1 MIIWITSY
9 PKSGN
14 TWVRA
19 ILCSLLY
26 SRNGNFRLDELEKI
40 KQFPMK
46 NHFKDFTDDI
56 FNIDEISKNW
66 LPAQEKL
73 NLDNS
78 IKFFKTH
85 NAFCK
90 YKDYVFTNKKNT
102 LATIYIVRDPRNIIT
117 SLTHHYSLNFNM
129 AKEMLFSSTRV
140 LGNEASYK
148 SKGHVY
154 TVLGNWA
161 DHYNSW
167 KKLDPENTL
176 LLKYEDLIKDPKLQ
190 ILRIANFLK
199 KYLEIYLTDKII
211 ENTLIS
217 TKFENLKL
225 FEKKHGFYES
235 VTNKIT
241 QKKTNFFN
249 LGKENDWKK
258 LLDSKVKLEIDK
270 KFSKELIELGYL
282 TK

>member
-1 MIIWITSY
+1 MIIWIASY

-26 SRNGNFRLDELEKI
+26 SNNGNLKLNELEKI

-46 NHFKDFTDDI
+46 NHFTDLTDDM
-56 FNIDEISKNW
+56 FNIHEIAKNW
-66 LPAQEKL
+66 IPAQKKI

-78 IKFFKTH
+78 IKFYKTH
-85 NAFCK
+85 NAFCR
-90 YKDYVFTNKKNT
+90 YENFIFTDKKNT
-102 LATIYIVRDPRNIIT
+102 LATIYIVRDPRNIIS
-117 SLTHHYSLNFNM
+117 SLGYHYSLDIDS
-129 AKEMLFSSTRV
+129 AKKMLFSSKRV
-140 LGNEASYK
+140 LGNESSYR

-176 LLKYEDLIKDPKLQ
+176 FLKYEDLIVDSKLQ
-190 ILRIANFLK
+190 ILKIVNFLK
-199 KYLEIYLTDKII
+199 KYLKIDYTECVI
-211 ENTLIS
+211 QNTLHS
-217 TKFENLKL
+217 TSFDNLKFL
-225 FEKKHGFYES
+225 ENKHGFYES

-241 QKKTNFFN
+241 NKKLNFFN

-258 LLDSKVKLEIDK
+258 NLDDKIRLEIEE
-270 KFSKELIELGYL
+270 KFSKELNELGYL
-282 TK
+282 N

>member
-1 MIIWITSY
+1 MIIWIASY

-26 SRNGNFRLDELEKI
+26 SNNGNLRLSELEKI
-40 KQFPMK
+40 NQFPMK
-46 NHFKDFTDDI
+46 NHFTDLTDDM
-56 FNIDEISKNW
+56 FNIEEIAKNW
-66 LPAQEKL
+66 LPAQKKI

-85 NAFCK
+85 NAFCR
-90 YKDYVFTNKKNT
+90 YKNFIFTDKKNT
-102 LATIYIVRDPRNIIT
+102 LATIYIVRDPRNIIS
-117 SLTHHYSLNFNM
+117 SLAYHYSLDIDS
-129 AKEMLFSSTRV
+129 AKKMLFSSKRV
-140 LGNEASYK
+140 LGNETSYK

-176 LLKYEDLIKDPKLQ
+176 FLKYEDLIIDSKLQ
-190 ILRIANFLK
+190 ILKITNFLK
-199 KYLEIYLTDKII
+199 KYLKVNFTDSLID
-211 ENTLIS
+211 NTLLS
-217 TKFENLKL
+217 TEFDNLKFL
-225 FEKKHGFYES
+225 EKKNGFYES

-241 QKKTNFFN
+241 NKKIPFFN
-249 LGKENDWKK
+249 LGKENNWKK
-258 LLDSKVKLEIDK
+258 LLDDKTRLEIEE
-270 KFSKELIELGYL
+270 KFSKELGELGYL
-282 TK
+282 N

>member
-1 MIIWITSY
+1 MIIWIASY

-26 SRNGNFRLDELEKI
+26 SNNGNLRLSELEKI
-40 KQFPMK
+40 NQFPMK
-46 NHFKDFTDDI
+46 NHFTDLTDDV
-56 FNIDEISKNW
+56 FNIEEIAKNW
-66 LPAQEKL
+66 LPAQKKI

-85 NAFCK
+85 NAFCR
-90 YKDYVFTNKKNT
+90 YENFVFTDKKNT
-102 LATIYIVRDPRNIIT
+102 LATIYIVRDPRNIIS
-117 SLTHHYSLNFNM
+117 SLAYHYSLDIDS
-129 AKEMLFSSTRV
+129 AKKMLFSSKRV
-140 LGNEASYK
+140 LGNETSYK

-161 DHYNSW
+161 NHYNSW

-176 LLKYEDLIKDPKLQ
+176 FLKYEDLIIDSKLQ
-190 ILRIANFLK
+190 ILKIANFLK
-199 KYLEIYLTDKII
+199 KYLKVNFTDSVI
-211 ENTLIS
+211 ENTLLS
-217 TKFENLKL
+217 TEFNNLKFL
-225 FEKKHGFYES
+225 EKRNGFYES

-241 QKKTNFFN
+241 NKKMNFFN

-258 LLDSKVKLEIDK
+258 LLDDKTRLEIEK
-270 KFSKELIELGYL
+270 KFSKELGELGYL
-282 TK
+282 N